1 MRMNC
6 ITKAKYL
13 GKHMAYKFWA
23 LLFLT
28 CACHHKP
35 DHSDLAF
42 AAMKSYVKQI
52 QKSSDLKLT
61 GMGGSMNDIERFE
74 IWLERNDKVS
84 LADARKLII
93 KLTEGLIDKI
103 NADEK
108 IRPFLHSY
116 PIANQNVNIH
126 IIFKAAETPSTHDFP
141 YFVSLHSGKLW
152 YRARGMSEYNDELIL
167 NESYAEAMKISR

>member
-1 MRMNC
+1 
-6 ITKAKYL
+6 
-13 GKHMAYKFWA
+13 MAYKFWT

-28 CACHHKP
+28 CACHHQP

-42 AAMKSYVKQI
+42 AAMKSYAKHL
-52 QKSSDLKLT
+52 QKNSGLRIT
-61 GMGGSMNDIERFE
+61 GMGGSMMNDIERFE
-74 IWLERNDKVS
+74 IWLERDDKIS

-93 KLTEGLIDKI
+93 KLTEGFIDKI

-116 PIANQNVNIH
+116 PITNQNVNFH
-126 IIFKAAETPSTHDFP
+126 IIFKAAKTPSTHDFP

-167 NESYAEAMKISR
+167 SESYADAVKIIHREK